1 MAFRN
6 LMLTTSGMILYAK
19 AQQGKR
25 LHLSRVAVGDGLLA
39 GGDSMVNRS
48 GLKSERASFLI
59 DYVHIAASNSAAEI
73 LTTMRNDDLEDGF
86 YFRELGIFA
95 VDPDSGEELLYLYDN
110 AGQDGEYIP
119 AASEN
124 IKVIERLKMIVR
136 LENTPD
142 VTFTASGNP
151 LYLTVDDI
159 DDNAQSLGS
168 LWSSLKISQMI
179 EGMQNSLTGEPGQF
193 VGFDKNG
200 KPEAQPLPESGVG
213 RSLAGKT
220 VRPTSSTSAIAGKG
234 AEIFNDYREREYD
247 SNEEPAQG
255 NIASGE
261 YSHAEGDRT
270 SATAGWAHAEGY
282 KTVASGLVA
291 HAEGGKTIASSS
303 YAHAEGSNTE
313 ASGPYAHAEGCET
326 TASGQRAHAE
336 GFRTI
341 ADKDSAHAEGFGSA
355 ASGGFGAHAE
365 GCATKASENG
375 AHAEGSHSEA
385 SGLYTHSEGGDTKA
399 SGQYAHAEGSGTEAR
414 GDSSHAGGIGT
425 IAAAKA
431 QTTIGMFNIESTK
444 ETDKLIIGKGVNGA
458 RANCFRVTH
467 TGVYASGSH
476 NSSGADYA
484 ELFEWLDGNSDKED
498 RAGRFV
504 TLDGKYIRLAAS
516 SDNYILGI
524 VSGNPSVVGDVYDDQ
539 WAGMFVLDVY
549 GRPVYEWKDFPAET
563 MEVPD
568 ENGGMETVEIQPA
581 HREWVQ
587 KLNPD
592 YDPAQTYIPRTERP
606 EWAAVGLL
614 GKLVALDDGTCRPN
628 GWAAVGE
635 GGIATASKERT
646 KFRVMERLD
655 EDHIRVMIL

>member
-159 DDNAQSLGS
+159 DDNTQSLGS

-179 EGMQNSLTGEPGQF
+179 KGMQNSLTGEPGQF

-220 VRPTSSTSAIAGKG
+220 VKPSSNTTTTAGEG

-270 SATAGWAHAEGY
+270 SATAGWAHAEGW

-291 HAEGGKTIASSS
+291 HAEGGKTEAIGPYSHAEGYGTTTNGHYSHAEGSGTIASHTGSHAEGTGTIAS
-303 YAHAEGSNTE
+303 GIAAHAEGSDTI
-313 ASGPYAHAEGCET
+313 
-326 TASGQRAHAE
+326 ASGQRAHAE
-336 GFRTI
+336 GNSAEAKGRESHASGVNTI
-341 ADKDSAHAEGFGSA
+341 ANDYQTVVGTFNVEKSGSES
-355 ASGGFGAHAE
+355 SGSRFIV
-365 GCATKASENG
+365 
-375 AHAEGSHSEA
+375 
-385 SGLYTHSEGGDTKA
+385 GG
-399 SGQYAHAEGSGTEAR
+399 GW
-414 GDSSHAGGIGT
+414 GIRKN
-425 IAAAKA
+425 A
-431 QTTIGMFNIESTK
+431 
-444 ETDKLIIGKGVNGA
+444 
-458 RANCFRVTH
+458 FRVEC
-467 TGVYASGSH
+467 SGACYGAGAW

-484 ELFEWLDGNSDKED
+484 ELFEWMDGNLKKED
-498 RAGRFV
+498 RVGRFV
-504 TLDGKYIRLAAS
+504 TLDGKYIRLATF
-516 SDNYILGI
+516 SDDYILGI

-614 GKLVALDDGTCRPN
+614 GKLVVLDDGTCRPN

>member
-270 SATAGWAHAEGY
+270 SATARWAHAEGY
-282 KTVASGLVA
+282 KTVASGQVA
-291 HAEGGKTIASSS
+291 HAEGSKTIASSS

-498 RAGRFV
+498 RVGRFV
-504 TLDGKYIRLAAS
+504 TLDGKYIRLATS
-516 SDNYILGI
+516 SDDYILGI

-568 ENGGMETVEIQPA
+568 ENGEMETIEIMPA
-581 HREWVQ
+581 RREWVQ

-614 GKLVALDDGTCRPN
+614 GKLVALDDGTCHPN

>member
-119 AASEN
+119 SASEN

-193 VGFDKNG
+193 VGFDENG

-213 RSLAGKT
+213 RALEGKT
-220 VRPTSSTSAIAGKG
+220 VRPSSDTTTTAGEG

-247 SNEEPAQG
+247 SNEEPTQG

-282 KTVASGLVA
+282 KTVASGQVA
-291 HAEGGKTIASSS
+291 HAEGGKTIARV
-303 YAHAEGSNTE
+303 
-313 ASGPYAHAEGCET
+313 C
-326 TASGQRAHAE
+326 
-336 GFRTI
+336 
-341 ADKDSAHAEGFGSA
+341 
-355 ASGGFGAHAE
+355 
-365 GCATKASENG
+365 
-375 AHAEGSHSEA
+375 SH
-385 SGLYTHSEGGDTKA
+385 K
-399 SGQYAHAEGSGTEAR
+399 
-414 GDSSHAGGIGT
+414 
-425 IAAAKA
+425 
-431 QTTIGMFNIESTK
+431 
-444 ETDKLIIGKGVNGA
+444 
-458 RANCFRVTH
+458 
-467 TGVYASGSH
+467 
-476 NSSGADYA
+476 
-484 ELFEWLDGNSDKED
+484 
-498 RAGRFV
+498 
-504 TLDGKYIRLAAS
+504 
-516 SDNYILGI
+516 
-524 VSGNPSVVGDVYDDQ
+524 
-539 WAGMFVLDVY
+539 
-549 GRPVYEWKDFPAET
+549 
-563 MEVPD
+563 
-568 ENGGMETVEIQPA
+568 
-581 HREWVQ
+581 
-587 KLNPD
+587 
-592 YDPAQTYIPRTERP
+592 
-606 EWAAVGLL
+606 
-614 GKLVALDDGTCRPN
+614 
-628 GWAAVGE
+628 
-635 GGIATASKERT
+635 
-646 KFRVMERLD
+646 
-655 EDHIRVMIL
+655 

>member
-193 VGFDKNG
+193 VGFDENG

-213 RSLAGKT
+213 RSLEGKT
-220 VRPTSSTSAIAGKG
+220 VRPSSDTTTAAGEG

-247 SNEEPAQG
+247 SNEEPTQG

-270 SATAGWAHAEGY
+270 SATAGWAHAEGW
-282 KTVASGLVA
+282 KTVAFGLVA
-291 HAEGGKTIASSS
+291 HAKGGKTEAIGPYSHAEGYGTTTNGHYSHAEGSGTIASHTGSHAEGTGTIAS
-303 YAHAEGSNTE
+303 GIAAHAEGNDTI
-313 ASGPYAHAEGCET
+313 
-326 TASGQRAHAE
+326 ASGQRAHAE
-336 GFRTI
+336 GNSTEAKGRESHASGVNTI
-341 ADKDSAHAEGFGSA
+341 ANDYQTVVGAFNVEKSGSTS
-355 ASGGFGAHAE
+355 SGSRFIV
-365 GCATKASENG
+365 
-375 AHAEGSHSEA
+375 
-385 SGLYTHSEGGDTKA
+385 GG
-399 SGQYAHAEGSGTEAR
+399 GW
-414 GDSSHAGGIGT
+414 
-425 IAAAKA
+425 
-431 QTTIGMFNIESTK
+431 
-444 ETDKLIIGKGVNGA
+444 GA
-458 RANCFRVTH
+458 RKNAFRVEC
-467 TGVYASGSH
+467 SGACYGAGAW

-484 ELFEWLDGNSDKED
+484 ELFEWMDGNLKKED
-498 RAGRFV
+498 RVGRFV
-504 TLDGKYIRLAAS
+504 TLDGKYIRLATF
-516 SDNYILGI
+516 SDDYILGI

-614 GKLVALDDGTCRPN
+614 GKLVVLDDGTCRPN

>member
-159 DDNAQSLGS
+159 DDNTQSLGS

-193 VGFDKNG
+193 VGFDENG

-220 VRPTSSTSAIAGKG
+220 VRPSSDTTTTAGEG

-247 SNEEPAQG
+247 SNEEPTQG

-270 SATAGWAHAEGY
+270 SATAGWAHAEGW

-291 HAEGGKTIASSS
+291 HAEGGKTEAIGPYSHAEGYGTTTNGHYSHAEGSGTIASHTGSHAEGTGTIAS
-303 YAHAEGSNTE
+303 GIAAHAEGNDTI
-313 ASGPYAHAEGCET
+313 
-326 TASGQRAHAE
+326 ASGQRAHAE
-336 GFRTI
+336 GNSTEAKGRESHASGVNTI
-341 ADKDSAHAEGFGSA
+341 ANDYQTVVGAFNVEKSGSES
-355 ASGGFGAHAE
+355 SGSRFIV
-365 GCATKASENG
+365 
-375 AHAEGSHSEA
+375 
-385 SGLYTHSEGGDTKA
+385 GG
-399 SGQYAHAEGSGTEAR
+399 GWGTRKNA
-414 GDSSHAGGIGT
+414 
-425 IAAAKA
+425 
-431 QTTIGMFNIESTK
+431 
-444 ETDKLIIGKGVNGA
+444 
-458 RANCFRVTH
+458 FRVEC
-467 TGVYASGSH
+467 SGACYGAGAW

-484 ELFEWLDGNSDKED
+484 ELFEWMDGNLKKED
-498 RAGRFV
+498 RVGRFV
-504 TLDGKYIRLAAS
+504 TLDGKYIRLATF
-516 SDNYILGI
+516 SDDYILGI

-587 KLNPD
+587 KLSPD

-614 GKLVALDDGTCRPN
+614 GKLVALDDGTCHPN

-635 GGIATASKERT
+635 GGIATADKVE
-646 KFRVMERLD
+646 
-655 EDHIRVMIL
+655 